1 MCTLAS
7 PWTSHS
13 CWPLLFTSAVCSS
26 IPISIVPLGALSR
39 TFAAESGIQRKN
51 LSKCGI
57 TRRLGRML
65 NPGVGGRFVNR
76 KFGIS
81 PHIAMAP
88 ALHPASD
95 APVFQFLELL
105 AKLGCRLCIG

>member
-1 MCTLAS
+1 MR
-7 PWTSHS
+7 
-13 CWPLLFTSAVCSS
+13 V
-26 IPISIVPLGALSR
+26 VPSGALRR
-39 TFAAESGIQRKN
+39 TLAAESGIQRKN

-57 TRRLGRML
+57 TRRLGKML
-65 NPGVGGRFVNR
+65 KPGVGGRFVNL

-95 APVFQFLELL
+95 APVFQFS
-105 AKLGCRLCIG
+105 